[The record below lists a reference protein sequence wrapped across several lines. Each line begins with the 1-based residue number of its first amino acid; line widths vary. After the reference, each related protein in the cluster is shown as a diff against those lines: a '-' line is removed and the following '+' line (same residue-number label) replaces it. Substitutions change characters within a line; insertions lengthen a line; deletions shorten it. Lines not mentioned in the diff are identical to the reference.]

1 VIGWKL
7 QKMQKNQKSKITILK
22 NRNRINEK
30 STNRNRK
37 SLKILKRERN
47 FRTSKDCKIAA
58 DEG

>member
-47 FRTSKDCKIAA
+47 FRTSKDCKSAA